1 MWGFLRHAADLILRP
16 QVLTC
21 STSTCNNEIN
31 TVATSLWP
39 SSILKTLKMTLI
51 SLCDIY
57 QVFYKRFIFYVS
69 ASILT
74 NAKTCIP
81 GTPARHPRWRPPAVT
96 YFMHTSCQSVSLGS
110 ISFFEKIRKNIAQG
124 GPLPKRDIVD
134 TKTHASCAIG
144 PNMSKQTGFPT
155 TWGKAE
161 RAKVKGLVKHEI
173 QVIVSSLWPQWTGGS
188 VEQLSVNRLSR
199 IWKASKR
206 SLKKF
211 LWTLSI
217 VWNVVIRL
225 EYAGIS
231 RKGSVNR
238 DCIKLVLVWG
248 TWSCSLE

>member
-110 ISFFEKIRKNIAQG
+110 ISFFEKN
-124 GPLPKRDIVD
+124 PKKHRARGAPAKTRYSGHQNSRLMRDRSKHSQ
-134 TKTHASCAIG
+134 TKQKSNFMREG
-144 PNMSKQTGFPT
+144 WKSK
-155 TWGKAE
+155 
-161 RAKVKGLVKHEI
+161 
-173 QVIVSSLWPQWTGGS
+173 
-188 VEQLSVNRLSR
+188 SR
-199 IWKASKR
+199 EASKTQKPSNCDIFMVHTER
-206 SLKKF
+206 LVVYWTTLCKQAATVRTWTASNRKPYRF
-211 LWTLSI
+211 QWTLSI
-217 VWNVVIRL
+217 VWIV
-225 EYAGIS
+225 
-231 RKGSVNR
+231 
-238 DCIKLVLVWG
+238 
-248 TWSCSLE
+248 